1 MEPVSPLLVLHVA
14 PDMISAELVQFVQ
27 SGVSIL
33 VGTRDQDLVPEACRG
48 MGAHVHLVHGV
59 SRAHEKAPEITVFL
73 PAATNARTLANLRD
87 NGRIAVCFSRA
98 HDHRSVQFKGQVVAM
113 APAAESDRQIV
124 DGYRGAIAH
133 AWGEVGFPPRITM
146 RVAHWPCT
154 AVRFAVESTFVQ
166 TPGPGAGERL
176 GGAVGRRDTGAQPA

>member
-1 MEPVSPLLVLHVA
+1 MLHVA
-14 PDMISAELVQFVQ
+14 TDMITAELVQFVQ

-33 VGTRDQDLVPEACRG
+33 VGTRDRDLVPEACRG
-48 MGAHVHLVHGV
+48 MGARVRRVRENEH
-59 SRAHEKAPEITVFL
+59 EITVFL
-73 PAATNARTLANLRD
+73 PEATNARTLANLRD

-98 HDHRSVQFKGQVVAM
+98 HDHRSVQFKGRLVAM
-113 APAAESDRQIV
+113 EPAVDGDRQTV
-124 DGYRGAIAH
+124 DAYRGAIAH

-146 RVAHWPCT
+146 RVANWPCT

-176 GGAVGRRDTGAQPA
+176 GAPAGRRNDGVQPA